1 MVTWPKNYGKPSNT
15 TVTRKNITVIRLFEK
30 FDHCSSLVRSC
41 AWCVV
46 SLVWWPRPRADHLIL
61 RGRDV
66 TVTGSEFP
74 TLFLGVL
81 KGNHPYI
88 AAKVTATLKPHMWY
102 AICMLRPCIGAG
114 WPTGSNAERLVPI
127 KSNWCPAAPCFSC
140 TTVFCLPD
148 QGEVCLTGP
157 PTHLPGNR
165 NRNSKLGYFGF
176 YLNTSST
183 QNTRWKYQRA

>member
-74 TLFLGVL
+74 TLFLGVM
-81 KGNHPYI
+81 KGKPPLHCSQGNSNI
-88 AAKVTATLKPHMWY
+88 KATHGV
-102 AICMLRPCIGAG
+102 CMLRPCIGAG

>member
-46 SLVWWPRPRADHLIL
+46 SLVWWPRPRTDHLIL

-74 TLFLGVL
+74 TLFLGVM
-81 KGNHPYI
+81 KGKPPLHCSQGNSNI
-88 AAKVTATLKPHMWY
+88 KATHG
-102 AICMLRPCIGAG
+102 ICNMHASPMYWR
-114 WPTGSNAERLVPI
+114 WMTNWFKRRTVSSNKKQLVSSSPLFFLH
-127 KSNWCPAAPCFSC
+127 NCFLSSRSRRSLLDG
-140 TTVFCLPD
+140 TTHS
-148 QGEVCLTGP
+148 LT
-157 PTHLPGNR
+157 
-165 NRNSKLGYFGF
+165 
-176 YLNTSST
+176 
-183 QNTRWKYQRA
+183 WKQEQK